1 VRALWHRLRNAPR
14 GPLIVA
20 GLLSAPLFFASL
32 MASSLALERPTVV
45 HEWINTSYWRKHGHP
60 GRHFRQW
67 VFADPSTANELKIWL
82 AACIPVLILVAIG
95 ACAMLVRRY
104 GSYISAGAGIVIA
117 WGVQHRVD
125 TWVAHHTL
133 RFPYGE
139 DLIPKTSTGDI
150 IAQGE
155 WEHNAKVTALS
166 LIHWTWGIALIAIA
180 IMLFNEIRRR
190 RRAGRPEPPLPA
202 PIVVPGD
209 TGISPEV

>member
-1 VRALWHRLRNAPR
+1 VGLWRRLRHAPR

-60 GRHFRQW
+60 GRSFRQW

-82 AACIPVLILVAIG
+82 AACIPVLIVLAIG
-95 ACAMLVRRY
+95 AGAMLVRRY
-104 GSYISAGAGIVIA
+104 GSYISCMGGIVVA
-117 WGVQHRVD
+117 FAVQHRLD
-125 TWVAHHTL
+125 TWAAHHAL

-150 IAQGE
+150 LAQGE
-155 WEHNAKVTALS
+155 WEHSAKVTALS
-166 LIHWTWGIALIAIA
+166 LIHWTWGIAVAAIA
-180 IMLFNEIRRR
+180 IMLAVEVRRR
-190 RRAGRPEPPLPA
+190 RRAGRPEPPTPGT
-202 PIVVPGD
+202 IVVPGD